1 VQADAVAAALAQA
14 HRSEWAFVLSAT
26 VRVAGDLDVAEECA
40 QEAYVSALQ
49 AWTRDG
55 VPERPGAWLTTAARN
70 KALDRLRREVTL
82 RRKLPLL
89 VEPAT
94 VDPHDPADLD
104 WPDAAVPDDRLR
116 LVFTCCHPTLAPEAR
131 VALTLRLVC
140 GVPTPDVARA
150 FLVSEPTMAAR
161 ITRAKKKI
169 SEARIPYRVPGR
181 AELPERLDSVLT
193 AVHLLFSTG
202 HTAGEGDAL
211 VREELCDRA
220 LHLARTLAAL
230 LPEQA
235 ETRGLLGLLLL
246 TDARRATRTDEQGRL
261 LLLADQDR
269 TRWDQRAILEG
280 LTVTAGALASGPPGR
295 FTLQAAI
302 AGVHAM
308 APSLEQTDWPRVV
321 HLYDRLL
328 AVWNTPVVALNRA
341 AAVAFADGRPP
352 PCRSSTSWRP
362 IPGSPTTPTCRHP
375 RRPAAPP
382 RRRRRRGSVV
392 PAGDQ
397 DRSAAAPRPGA
408 GRARCGHVPSCAR
421 HRYRK
426 RRVPAAGSPP
436 CPSVTW
442 SQKRRPRPVTGVC
455 FRPDVLSEMPADLR
469 NTDMSFAS
477 GDQRLRVYR
486 VQATDNES
494 DMRYARA
501 RRRVPG
507 RSCWALGWLSSTVR
521 NQVQVPWPRRVRR
534 RAGHAADRTAEE
546 RP

>member
-1 VQADAVAAALAQA
+1 MQADAVAAALAQA

-55 VPERPGAWLTTAARN
+55 VPERPGGWLTTAARN

-94 VDPHDPADLD
+94 VDPHGPADLD

-230 LPEQA
+230 LPEQP
-235 ETRGLLGLLLL
+235 EPRGLLGLLLL

-261 LLLADQDR
+261 LLLAAALDP
-269 TRWDQRAILEG
+269 RAEL
-280 LTVTAGALASGPPGR
+280 
-295 FTLQAAI
+295 
-302 AGVHAM
+302 
-308 APSLEQTDWPRVV
+308 
-321 HLYDRLL
+321 HLYDLKGTGDL
-328 AVWNTPVVALNRA
+328 SALEPVAHAYRA
-341 AAVAFADGRPP
+341 GDEEEDIDYAVADMRAV
-352 PCRSSTSWRP
+352 
-362 IPGSPTTPTCRHP
+362 H
-375 RRPAAPP
+375 AEM
-382 RRRRRRGSVV
+382 RRRTRVIRELPRALCPESKITPELAGRRDLGLWPIVV
-392 PAGDQ
+392 GADECQRWFEHKRHG
-397 DRSAAAPRPGA
+397 APRA
-408 GRARCGHVPSCAR
+408 GRR
-421 HRYRK
+421 HH
-426 RRVPAAGSPP
+426 
-436 CPSVTW
+436 
-442 SQKRRPRPVTGVC
+442 
-455 FRPDVLSEMPADLR
+455 PDVRD
-469 NTDMSFAS
+469 
-477 GDQRLRVYR
+477 
-486 VQATDNES
+486 AT
-494 DMRYARA
+494 A
-501 RRRVPG
+501 G
-507 RSCWALGWLSSTVR
+507 R
-521 NQVQVPWPRRVRR
+521 
-534 RAGHAADRTAEE
+534 
-546 RP
+546 

>member
-26 VRVAGDLDVAEECA
+26 VRVAGDLDLAEECA

-94 VDPHDPADLD
+94 VDPHDPADD
-104 WPDAAVPDDRLR
+104 PADREGPDAAVPDDRLR
-116 LVFTCCHPTLAPEAR
+116 LVFTCCHPALAPEAR

-169 SEARIPYRVPGR
+169 SAARIPYRVPAR

-211 VREELCDRA
+211 VRAELCDRA

-230 LPEQA
+230 LPDQA

-261 LLLADQDR
+261 LLLATR
-269 TRWDQRAILEG
+269 TGRAG
-280 LTVTAGALASGPPGR
+280 TS
-295 FTLQAAI
+295 
-302 AGVHAM
+302 
-308 APSLEQTDWPRVV
+308 APSW
-321 HLYDRLL
+321 
-328 AVWNTPVVALNRA
+328 
-341 AAVAFADGRPP
+341 
-352 PCRSSTSWRP
+352 
-362 IPGSPTTPTCRHP
+362 
-375 RRPAAPP
+375 
-382 RRRRRRGSVV
+382 RGS
-392 PAGDQ
+392 
-397 DRSAAAPRPGA
+397 R
-408 GRARCGHVPSCAR
+408 
-421 HRYRK
+421 
-426 RRVPAAGSPP
+426 
-436 CPSVTW
+436 
-442 SQKRRPRPVTGVC
+442 
-455 FRPDVLSEMPADLR
+455 
-469 NTDMSFAS
+469 
-477 GDQRLRVYR
+477 
-486 VQATDNES
+486 
-494 DMRYARA
+494 
-501 RRRVPG
+501 
-507 RSCWALGWLSSTVR
+507 
-521 NQVQVPWPRRVRR
+521 
-534 RAGHAADRTAEE
+534 
-546 RP
+546 

>member
-1 VQADAVAAALAQA
+1 MQADAVAAALAQA

-26 VRVAGDLDVAEECA
+26 VRVAGNLDIAEECA
-40 QEAYVSALQ
+40 QEAYVSALR

-70 KALDRLRREVTL
+70 QALDRLRRDGTL

-94 VDPHDPADLD
+94 VDPADVD
-104 WPDAAVPDDRLR
+104 QTDAAVPDDRLR

-150 FLVSEPTMAAR
+150 FLVSESTMAAR

-169 SEARIPYRVPGR
+169 SDARIPYRVPSR

-220 LHLARTLAAL
+220 LYLARTLAAL

-269 TRWDQRAILEG
+269 ARWDQRAILEG

-302 AGVHAM
+302 AGVHAI
-308 APSLEQTDWPRVV
+308 APSMEQTDWPRVV

-328 AVWNTPVVALNRA
+328 EVWNTPVVALNRA
-341 AAVAFADGRPP
+341 AAVAFADG
-352 PCRSSTSWRP
+352 
-362 IPGSPTTPTCRHP
+362 
-375 RRPAAPP
+375 PAAALPLLDELATDP
-382 RRRRRRGSVV
+382 RLADYPYLPATRADLLRRLGD
-392 PAGDQ
+392 PAG
-397 DRSAAAPRPGA
+397 AAQSYR
-408 GRARCGHVPSCAR
+408 RAMDLTANEAERAFLEQRLAEVSR
-421 HRYRK
+421 
-426 RRVPAAGSPP
+426 AAGA
-436 CPSVTW
+436 
-442 SQKRRPRPVTGVC
+442 
-455 FRPDVLSEMPADLR
+455 E
-469 NTDMSFAS
+469 
-477 GDQRLRVYR
+477 
-486 VQATDNES
+486 
-494 DMRYARA
+494 
-501 RRRVPG
+501 PG
-507 RSCWALGWLSSTVR
+507 PG
-521 NQVQVPWPRRVRR
+521 
-534 RAGHAADRTAEE
+534 
-546 RP
+546 

>member
-1 VQADAVAAALAQA
+1 MALA

-55 VPERPGAWLTTAARN
+55 IPERPGAWLTTAARN
-70 KALDRLRREVTL
+70 RALDRLRRDVTL

-94 VDPHDPADLD
+94 AVPNDPADD
-104 WPDAAVPDDRLR
+104 WPDTAVPDDRLR

-150 FLVSEPTMAAR
+150 FLVSESTMAAR

-169 SEARIPYRVPGR
+169 SEARIPYRVPGQ

-202 HTAGEGDAL
+202 HTAGEGSAL
-211 VREELCDRA
+211 IREELCDRA
-220 LHLARTLAAL
+220 VHLARTLAAL

-246 TDARRATRTDEQGRL
+246 TDARRHARADEQGRL
-261 LLLADQDR
+261 VLLGDQDR
-269 TRWDQRAILEG
+269 TRWDQHAVLEG

-321 HLYDRLL
+321 HLYDLLL

-341 AAVAFADGRPP
+341 AAVAFADG
-352 PCRSSTSWRP
+352 
-362 IPGSPTTPTCRHP
+362 
-375 RRPAAPP
+375 PAAALPLLDELATDP
-382 RRRRRRGSVV
+382 RLADYPYL
-392 PAGDQ
+392 PAT
-397 DRSAAAPRPGA
+397 REAPR
-408 GRARCGHVPSCAR
+408 VS
-421 HRYRK
+421 
-426 RRVPAAGSPP
+426 
-436 CPSVTW
+436 
-442 SQKRRPRPVTGVC
+442 
-455 FRPDVLSEMPADLR
+455 
-469 NTDMSFAS
+469 
-477 GDQRLRVYR
+477 
-486 VQATDNES
+486 
-494 DMRYARA
+494 
-501 RRRVPG
+501 
-507 RSCWALGWLSSTVR
+507 
-521 NQVQVPWPRRVRR
+521 
-534 RAGHAADRTAEE
+534 
-546 RP
+546 